1 MTTQQFVLSFIVL
14 NAVIAI
20 AHYRAEP
27 LRTSILRLAIQIDS
41 IGKAAFVEPAIRAI
55 HLLAGRGGIFMR
67 SRYHA
72 LYPFLW
78 CATSA
83 LPTLS
88 VSHYFFDSEP
98 LKSEVAT
105 ARTNLLSQTIYRLSK
120 DEYEIY
126 ARMSIQE
133 FENVYRYYMM
143 LCVQAKVHFS
153 NAAYFV
159 GMSMYALYLVWIL
172 RGATSSRLVRSER
185 DVFGSLLMLL
195 VGALLIFLGA
205 FAISWHGFSSGVLGP
220 GFVRAAFLG
229 LRSVGFHLEP
239 LPPGAYLENFPHTHI
254 MISNSSTSWPTFMRS
269 ALTT

>member
-1 MTTQQFVLSFIVL
+1 MKIDGQCHRLQIAPIPLRRASARQPPTRKSPLMTMTTQQFVLSFIVL

-83 LPTLS
+83 LATLS

-195 VGALLIFLGA
+195 VGALLF
-205 FAISWHGFSSGVLGP
+205 FWVH
-220 GFVRAAFLG
+220 
-229 LRSVGFHLEP
+229 LRS
-239 LPPGAYLENFPHTHI
+239 PGMGSHQGCWGQV
-254 MISNSSTSWPTFMRS
+254 S
-269 ALTT
+269 